1 MQCPHFDAGRCHSCT
16 LLGTPYATQVSQK
29 QRHVSRLLEG
39 AGNAAAPSGSSPGSD
54 AVRID
59 WSPPVTGPESGFR
72 NKAKMVVSGTVD
84 EPVLGILDEIGQGVD
99 LTDCGLYPPALQA
112 TFSPLKGFIRRA
124 RLEPYLV
131 SEPERARSGK
141 RRRDTAG
148 RGELKYVLVTISPE
162 AELMVRFVM
171 RSTEALARIR
181 KHLPSLR
188 SALPNLAVAT
198 VNVQPAHAAVLEGDR
213 EIVLTDSEAL
223 TMRVGGIPL
232 ALRPQSFFQTNTPVA
247 ARLYRQAREWVDDV
261 GPASLWDLYCGVGGF
276 ALHCATPG
284 RSITGI
290 ELSREAVAAAT
301 ATANTLGLS
310 DVRFEAGDARDVVGR
325 LATDAPEM
333 VIVNPPRRGI
343 GAVLAR
349 ALDRSTVGHVL
360 YSSCNATTL
369 AADLAH
375 MPGLRPVRGVVLDMF
390 PQTQHYEVLVLL
402 RRERSARH
410 RRGQVRAVR

>member
-16 LLGTPYATQVSQK
+16 LLETPYATQVAEK
-29 QRHVSRLLEG
+29 QAHVSRLLEG
-39 AGNAAAPSGSSPGSD
+39 VGAVASPADSPPAGGSP
-54 AVRID
+54 AID
-59 WSPPVTGPESGFR
+59 WLPPVTGPESGFR

-84 EPVLGILDEIGQGVD
+84 EPVLGILDRVGHGVD

-112 TFSPLKGFIRRA
+112 AFAPLEEFIGRA
-124 RLEPYLV
+124 GLEPYRV
-131 SEPERARSGK
+131 SGPTPGRARDGK
-141 RRRDTAG
+141 PRKAAAE
-148 RGELKYVLVTISPE
+148 RGELKYLLVTISPDG
-162 AELMVRFVM
+162 ELMVRFVM

-198 VNVQPAHAAVLEGDR
+198 LNVQPAHAAVLEGDR
-213 EIVLTDSEAL
+213 EIVLTESEAL

-232 ALRPQSFFQTNTPVA
+232 SLRPQSFFQTNTEVA
-247 ARLYRQAREWVDDV
+247 AGLYRQAREWVDDV

-276 ALHCATPG
+276 ALHCAAAG
-284 RSITGI
+284 RAVTGI
-290 ELSREAVAAAT
+290 ELSREAVAAAS
-301 ATANTLGLS
+301 ATAAGLGLR
-310 DVRFEAGDARDVVGR
+310 DARFEAGDARDVAGR

-343 GAVLAR
+343 GADLAQ
-349 ALDRSTVGHVL
+349 ALDGSAVGHVL

-375 MPGLRPVRGVVLDMF
+375 MPGLRPVRGVLLDMF
-390 PQTQHYEVLVLL
+390 PQTQHYEVLLLL
-402 RRERSARH
+402 RREQSARAGCQ
-410 RRGQVRAVR
+410 RGR